1 MDAILNRT
9 LPHSINSSSV
19 LTAHTKDND
28 GLAKALKDADIVVI
42 PAGVPR
48 KVRVVFLICQS
59 LLCLTLLLSFNSLA

>member
-1 MDAILNRT
+1 MEARILIAHFI
-9 LPHSINSSSV
+9 HSINSSSV

-48 KVRVVFLICQS
+48 KVRARPLAAVSAS
-59 LLCLTLLLSFNSLA
+59 LGHYTNVALL